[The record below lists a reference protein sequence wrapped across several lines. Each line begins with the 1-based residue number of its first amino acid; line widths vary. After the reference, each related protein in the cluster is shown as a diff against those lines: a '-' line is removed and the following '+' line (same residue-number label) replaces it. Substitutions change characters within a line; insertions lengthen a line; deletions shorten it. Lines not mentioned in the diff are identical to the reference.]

1 MALEAKHAARIH
13 LPEEALEDYA
23 FGRLARA
30 ELANF
35 EGHLLACEHCQK
47 RLDAEDNFAETM
59 LLLAAMERTATV
71 KTFPASPI
79 SPSAPESSSISRA
92 LCASLVLTWIP
103 RAWNA
108 SLRELQSWNCR
119 VFKRWNAPAWGVGL
133 VAILAVACG
142 IAAWRLPVIWTS
154 AQVTEWTSAQ
164 IAKRASTQIADRNSV
179 QMADAVSLKTLRGG
193 STDGVAEA
201 RPNRPLDLSI
211 DFREGASSPAETGP
225 YRLGVFD
232 AAGNQVWT
240 GTAIS
245 SVSGKIAARV
255 EKRLAAGVYWVR
267 LYAHS
272 GKLLREFG
280 LRLE

>member
-1 MALEAKHAARIH
+1 MALEAKHAVRIH

-23 FGRLARA
+23 FGRLART

-35 EGHLLACEHCQK
+35 EGHLLACEHCQE
-47 RLDAEDNFAETM
+47 RLDAEDNFAEAM
-59 LLLAAMERTATV
+59 LMLVAMERTATV
-71 KTFPASPI
+71 KAFPASPI
-79 SPSAPESSSISRA
+79 SPSDPASSSAGRT
-92 LCASLVLTWIP
+92 LCASLGLTWIA
-103 RAWNA
+103 RAWN
-108 SLRELQSWNCR
+108 SPLREFQSWNRR
-119 VFKRWNAPAWGVGL
+119 VFKRWHAPVWGVGL
-133 VAILAVACG
+133 VGILAVACG

-164 IAKRASTQIADRNSV
+164 IADRNSV
-179 QMADAVSLKTLRGG
+179 PMADAVTLKTLRGG
-193 STDGVAEA
+193 STDGVADA

-211 DFREGASSPAETGP
+211 DFREMASSPAETGP
-225 YRLGVFD
+225 YRLEVVD

-245 SVSGKIAARV
+245 SVSRKIAARV

-280 LRLE
+280 LHLG